1 MSDQAVDNFIEEGGQ
16 KRAKKFSFKELLTSL
31 ILIAAVFFTFHVVL
45 GFVPVEGASMQPL
58 INMNDERS
66 TSVVC
71 RLMGAERNAIVV
83 FAKPNSDVNL
93 IKRVVGMPGDEILV
107 KPNETNPSKADLY
120 LNGQLLEEDYLG
132 EDMLWSMWV
141 YSSASQAAYTR
152 VWTLYGGFDSQDV
165 PYIRM
170 TVPEGKF
177 FALGDNR
184 NNSNDSRRYGF
195 FDQSTIVGRVF
206 VLVDSSGLRFI

>member
-1 MSDQAVDNFIEEGGQ
+1 MSDQALDNVIEQ
-16 KRAKKFSFKELLTSL
+16 QPPKKKTSL
-31 ILIAAVFFTFHVVL
+31 RELIASLLLIAVVFVAFHVVL

-58 INMNDERS
+58 INTHDERS

-71 RLMGAERNAIVV
+71 RLAGAEREAVVV
-83 FAKPNSDVNL
+83 FAKPNSEVNL
-93 IKRVVGMPGDEILV
+93 IKRVIGMPGDEILV
-107 KPNETNPSKADLY
+107 KPNATDPTKADLY
-120 LNGQLLEEDYLG
+120 LNGQLLVEDYLD
-132 EDMLWSMWV
+132 EAMEWSLWV
-141 YSSASQAAYTR
+141 YTSSSMAGHTR
-152 VWTLYGGFDSQDV
+152 VWTLYGGYDGNDV
-165 PYIRM
+165 PFIRM

-206 VLVDSSGLRFI
+206 LLVDSQGLRFI